1 MMQTLLLIFIVTVAA
16 HLLALWL
23 FPKWGLMDYP
33 ERYGHNRAR
42 LPYPTGLI
50 AVAVF
55 VVWLLTL
62 LNPEGILQPVGLI
75 IAVLVLAVVSAIDD
89 HKHISAKI
97 RLAVQFACSFII
109 FATGTRIYSLTSPLE
124 GIAPGFEL
132 ISLDAINVAVP
143 WLGVLPVVS
152 GIFTVLWLMLT
163 TNALNWFDG
172 IRGQVSSL
180 SFIGFTTIG
189 LLAFYRN
196 DQPEFAMIA
205 FVMAAIALGCAL
217 FDVPKQRVL
226 LGDTG
231 AMFFGLMIG
240 VLTIYAGGKVATGF
254 LVLGVPLIDLL
265 LVTHGRITGGK
276 HPFRGSQHGE
286 HLHHRLL
293 DKGWTREQVLTLTI
307 SLGLIFGIT
316 ALFLSTLGKFIL
328 ALVLFIV
335 MVSLRKWSE
344 SKK

>member
-1 MMQTLLLIFIVTVAA
+1 MSQTLFIILIATVGM
-16 HLLALWL
+16 HLLAIWL
-23 FPKWGLMDYP
+23 FPKLGLMDYP
-33 ERYGHNRAR
+33 ERYGLTRER
-42 LPYPTGLI
+42 LPYPTGILAVLLFVLWFLI
-50 AVAVF
+50 SVE
-55 VVWLLTL
+55 LSM
-62 LNPEGILQPVGLI
+62 QSVGLVSAVI
-75 IAVLVLAVVSAIDD
+75 ILAVISAKDD
-89 HKHISAKI
+89 HQHISAKV
-97 RLAVQFACSFII
+97 RLVVQLICAFII
-109 FATGTRIYSLTSPLE
+109 FATGTRIYTLTSPLE
-124 GIAPGFEL
+124 GMFPGFEL
-132 ISLDAINVAVP
+132 ISLDAINVTLP

-180 SFIGFTTIG
+180 AFIAFTTIG

-196 DQPEFAMIA
+196 NQPEFAMIA
-205 FVMAAIALGCAL
+205 FAMAAIALGCCL

-265 LVTHGRITGGK
+265 LVTHGRIVSGR
-276 HPFRGSQHGE
+276 HPFHGSQHGE

-293 DKGWTREQVLTLTI
+293 DKGWSRPQVLTLTI

-328 ALVLFIV
+328 AIILFGV
-335 MVSLRKWSE
+335 MVSLRKWSQPLE
-344 SKK
+344 K